1 MSIIKSIPNES
12 KFNSIAEGKNTSVGF
27 NHQKY
32 GQQHSAKKVAQ
43 AIVQKKM
50 EQANSHKKNKNNVD
64 EGGVPIMMALSAN
77 VQNIRS
83 GSNIALFAQMTPAND
98 QPTEFLMKTAATESP
113 PISKDEEVIP
123 LVNIMAIPLTTNQI
137 FPLKLGAN
145 IPTYGHKTNST
156 LLIEQSWLATSLNQ
170 QTTFMD
176 SSSPKSF
183 ENKKLSAITG
193 PYLAGSENKAS
204 TQNNI
209 TQAKDALAIADKPQP
224 SDAPQMQHFP
234 DAKSFQLE
242 QSEIIQ
248 PDQIDITK
256 NIVAQVMAES
266 SVRAP
271 VTTPT
276 PSTQSSADKAVQ
288 LAELMASGMSNDNHE
303 TVPARTLSYTF
314 SHWKNTPSVSFTLAN
329 REEVVASTYSYEVQ
343 QALRD
348 SQHLFHGEQK
358 VVIRREEHEGQ
369 QRHQQQQQQNDEE

>member
-1 MSIIKSIPNES
+1 M
-12 KFNSIAEGKNTSVGF
+12 
-27 NHQKY
+27 
-32 GQQHSAKKVAQ
+32 
-43 AIVQKKM
+43 
-50 EQANSHKKNKNNVD
+50 
-64 EGGVPIMMALSAN
+64 
-77 VQNIRS
+77 
-83 GSNIALFAQMTPAND
+83 
-98 QPTEFLMKTAATESP
+98 
-113 PISKDEEVIP
+113 
-123 LVNIMAIPLTTNQI
+123 
-137 FPLKLGAN
+137 
-145 IPTYGHKTNST
+145 
-156 LLIEQSWLATSLNQ
+156 NQ

>member
-50 EQANSHKKNKNNVD
+50 AQTSSHKKIMNNAD
-64 EGGVPIMMALSAN
+64 EWVIPTMQALSAN
-77 VQNIRS
+77 IQNVS
-83 GSNIALFAQMTPAND
+83 PGSKMALFAQMTPAND
-98 QPTEFLMKTAATESP
+98 PPTELPIKTATELP
-113 PISKDEEVIP
+113 PSSMDEEVIP
-123 LVNIMAIPLTTNQI
+123 LMNLMAIPLTSNQ
-137 FPLKLGAN
+137 FSPLRLGAN
-145 IPTYGHKTNST
+145 IPIHGHKTNATS
-156 LLIEQSWLATSLNQ
+156 LVEQSLLATSLHQ
-170 QTTFMD
+170 QATSMT
-176 SSSPKSF
+176 SSKIKSF
-183 ENKKLSAITG
+183 ENNKLAAIVAMG
-193 PYLAGSENKAS
+193 LAGAEDKTSAQNNMAQ
-204 TQNNI
+204 TQN
-209 TQAKDALAIADKPQP
+209 ALIIADKPQP
-224 SDAPQMQHFP
+224 SDAPQIQHFP

-256 NIVAQVMAES
+256 NIVAQMMAES

-276 PSTQSSADKAVQ
+276 PSTHSSADKAAQ
-288 LAELMASGMSNDNHE
+288 LAELMASGVSNDNHE

-358 VVIRREEHEGQ
+358 LVIRREEHEGQ
-369 QRHQQQQQQNDEE
+369 QRHHQQQQQQNDEE